1 MLHGRAGVAV
11 LAWVMPFHSSP
22 LRLVLS
28 CLLLATPA
36 AARAQSC
43 APATLRLEQQ
53 AAYPLPPHLGIDG
66 ATAMTDGGYA
76 LWAADGTIF
85 EVDRE
90 GVRNER
96 HLPRALRPVGLTPV
110 PGGFRFLDLRTGTE
124 YLLGADSLPAVVG
137 RVPLARGEELDGAR
151 WADAAWLIAVRD
163 TLTRRFELRGVTA
176 AGART
181 LYASPVADTVPRI
194 PRYHLSPAG
203 PALLLTHLTAPFEV
217 LRVDPRTG
225 GVDTLATPAADAAV
239 DAALPDTLAGWRAL
253 PAVALDCGW
262 LLTLTDLAS
271 DQRLLLRYD
280 PAGTLARVTPLEA
293 PFGLVAGRPA
303 AATLL
308 AARRAGAMELV
319 WYAWHWDRDPN

>member
-1 MLHGRAGVAV
+1 
-11 LAWVMPFHSSP
+11 MPQFTAL
-22 LRLVLS
+22 LRLTLPGL
-28 CLLLATPA
+28 LLLAPGVA
-36 AARAQSC
+36 AAQAC
-43 APATLRLEQQ
+43 PPAVLRLEQQ
-53 AAYPLPPHLGIDG
+53 AAYPLPPHLGIEG
-66 ATAMTDGGYA
+66 ATALGDGGYA

-96 HLPRALRPVGLTPV
+96 HLPRELRPVGLTPV
-110 PGGFRFLDLRTGTE
+110 PGGFRFLDLRTGAE
-124 YLLGADSLPAVVG
+124 YLLGADTLPAAVG
-137 RVPLARGEELDGAR
+137 RVPLAPGEELDGAR
-151 WADAAWLIAVRD
+151 WVEGAWFIAVRD
-163 TLTRRFELRGVTA
+163 TLARRFLLRRVAGE
-176 AGART
+176 GART
-181 LYASPVADTVPRI
+181 LYASPAADTVPRI

-217 LRVDPRTG
+217 LHLDPRTG
-225 GVDTLATPAADAAV
+225 RVDTLAAPAADPAV
-239 DAALPDTLAGWRAL
+239 RTTLPDTLAGWRAL

-271 DQRLLLRYD
+271 DHRLLLRYD
-280 PAGTLARVTPLEA
+280 AAGALARITPLEA

-319 WYAWHWDRDPN
+319 WYRWRWDRDPN